1 VIDDLAL
8 APRPHHTQR
17 GAGIGVLLGII
28 AAVVCERSIFDG
40 ALFGVIA
47 GSLGGAIYGWL
58 RRP

>member
-1 VIDDLAL
+1 MHDDL

-28 AAVVCERSIFDG
+28 AALISSRSVFDG
-40 ALFGVIA
+40 ALFGVVA
-47 GSLGGAIYGWL
+47 GTFGGTVYGWL